1 VLSAFLRLH
10 QIEPGSEEETMKK
23 DWKYY
28 LGLSLVIYS
37 LVPIIVVAVL
47 PFTGMSLAQ
56 SGAFAV
62 VFLAS
67 GEIAFI
73 AAAALL
79 GKEFLAALKKKIMA
93 LFKRTHESKPV
104 SRTMHRFG
112 TTLLI
117 VSTLP
122 YYAVLVYLL
131 FFSHR
136 EAEISFLAWTMVAGE
151 AACIAGL
158 FILGGQF
165 WDRLKHLFLWPGGK
179 GIA

>member
-1 VLSAFLRLH
+1 
-10 QIEPGSEEETMKK
+10 MKK

-28 LGLSLVIYS
+28 LGLSLVFYS
-37 LVPIIVVAVL
+37 LLPIIIVAIL

-79 GKEFLAALKKKIMA
+79 GKEFLAALKKRIMA
-93 LFKRTHESKPV
+93 LFKRTHEPKPV
-104 SRTMHRFG
+104 SRAIHRFG
-112 TTLLI
+112 IILLI
-117 VSTLP
+117 ASTLP

-136 EAEISFLAWTMVAGE
+136 EAVIHFLAWALVTGE
-151 AACIAGL
+151 AAFIAGL

-165 WDRLKHLFLWPGGK
+165 WDRLKHLFQWPGEEMK
-179 GIA
+179 SATP